1 MAVFMDGLLKMS
13 MRGIVIILIVM
24 VFRFLLNKLRVGH
37 RYIVGSWAM
46 VFLFFIIPWKVSLPM
61 GFWGNTAVLDEMWI
75 GAERGMT
82 EDFSGLGN
90 GSGHGNEEDIAG
102 KTDGGNVYG
111 AGSHADDMAD
121 SDTGDP
127 MGNVGNKGTQ
137 VGMADMGADNS
148 NSTIVDYPATQP
160 YGIAGVAAT
169 APDALDHGDGAAP
182 DGAWKDRLSHEKNM
196 GILACLWLA
205 GLCACIGHML
215 YSYLALKRKLVLSIP
230 YRDNILWAE
239 NIDMPIVFGLIRP
252 KVYLPFSLEDENLS
266 YVILHEEMHVRRKD
280 GLLKM
285 AAYAICLVHW
295 FNPFI
300 WIAYSLLGSDL
311 EKACDEEVIRDL
323 GKENRKEYAY
333 ALIHVANRG
342 RKKKRKVFVAP
353 IGFAEGSLKSRV
365 KNVMRYKYTLPGLGA
380 AAIVVIVALSAL
392 FMTEA
397 EGPAETLMGQN
408 GDPEA
413 SGGAEGNGEQGHQA
427 ENGLDENGEQ
437 GYQAEN
443 APSGNEKQENTDAA
457 DNAEDLPAFFV
468 QDIDSLAVKEP
479 FSIEDCYITNLWIV
493 DEHYYIDED
502 GVFWGTGRND
512 YGQLGTG
519 TYGFEEYHEEPV
531 KIAEHV
537 VSMDVSENSY
547 FCIYLTDTGELYG
560 VGSNCGGILLGKGSE
575 VPRYSVE
582 NYQKVTKPV
591 LLMTDVAYARAG
603 RENIVA
609 LKTDGSAYWWGQYS
623 STTLSHVPY
632 FEDFWSLDED
642 VVNPAKMY
650 ASEPRK
656 IMDDCVYIATG
667 THTGAAINEAGEL
680 YAWGLNLFGQ
690 CGVPVTEDDYI
701 REPVKV
707 MDDVKMVW
715 MESIAFNDSDAK
727 PYWRA
732 RESSRYTYHV
742 FLLTQDNTL
751 MAAGLDL
758 GDKEKVT
765 ELTGDLPETHTHQYG
780 DTFVPIRVVTYS
792 SERNLQA
799 LRGLEF
805 GMSMEETEK
814 ILNAAGQSVFE
825 PRSDMEGACL
835 CAEHSQYMCFFDD
848 QHRLESILIQEG
860 GSRDGRFT
868 LDMPF
873 SELRDLVEGAGGELT
888 EGFVERFNDTFYI
901 YEDMEQHIKYGFSV
915 YEDTLSTVWESAI

>member
-1 MAVFMDGLLKMS
+1 MAVFMNGLLKMS
-13 MRGIVIILIVM
+13 VRGIVIVLIVTA
-24 VFRFLLNKLRVGH
+24 FRFLLKKLGVGH
-37 RYIVGSWAM
+37 RYIVGLWVMA
-46 VFLFFIIPWKVSLPM
+46 FLFFIIPWKVSLPM
-61 GFWGNTAVLDEMWI
+61 GFWGNVTVPGGIWA
-75 GAERGMT
+75 GAENLPGVN
-82 EDFSGLGN
+82 N
-90 GSGHGNEEDIAG
+90 GSGYDYMEDIDG
-102 KTDGGNVYG
+102 KTDGGNIYG
-111 AGSHADDMAD
+111 AAGHAGDMAD
-121 SDTGDP
+121 PDTGNS
-127 MGNVGNKGTQ
+127 MANTGNKGIQ
-137 VGMADMGADNS
+137 VGMAGMGADDGNGV
-148 NSTIVDYPATQP
+148 IAGDPAMQP
-160 YGIAGVAAT
+160 NGIAGAGAAASVAS
-169 APDALDHGDGAAP
+169 DHRDGAVP
-182 DGAWKDRLSHEKNM
+182 DEAWKDSLSHAKVM
-196 GILACLWLA
+196 GILACVWLA
-205 GLCACIGHML
+205 GLCACVGHML
-215 YSYLALKRKLVLSIP
+215 YSCLMLKRKLALSIP
-230 YRDNILWAE
+230 YRDHIRWAE
-239 NIDMPIVFGLIRP
+239 TIDTPMVFGLIRP

-266 YVILHEEMHVRRKD
+266 YVIRHEEMHVRRKD

-285 AAYAICLVHW
+285 AAYVICLVHW

-300 WIAYSLLGSDL
+300 WIAYLLLGSDL
-311 EKACDEEVIRDL
+311 EKACDEEVIQNL
-323 GKENRKEYAY
+323 AKEDRKEYAY
-333 ALIHVANRG
+333 ALVHVANRG

-380 AAIVVIVALSAL
+380 VAIVVTIALAVL

-397 EGPAETLMGQN
+397 EEPAESLMGQS
-408 GDPEA
+408 GAPA
-413 SGGAEGNGEQGHQA
+413 VSGGTEGNGEQGHWA
-427 ENGLDENGEQ
+427 ENGSGENGEQ

-443 APSGNEKQENTDAA
+443 APSGNEEQENADAA
-457 DNAEDLPAFFV
+457 DNAEDIPAFFV

-479 FSIEDCYITNLWIV
+479 FSIEDCYITNLWIA
-493 DEHYYIDED
+493 DRHYYIDED

-575 VPRYSVE
+575 VTQYSVG

-609 LKTDGSAYWWGQYS
+609 LKTDGSAYWWGEYS

-715 MESIAFNDSDAK
+715 MESIAFNDSDTK

-732 RESSRYTYHV
+732 RESSRYTYNV

-792 SERNLQA
+792 SDRNLRA
-799 LRGLEF
+799 LRELEF
-805 GMSMEETEK
+805 GMSMEETEQV
-814 ILNAAGQSVFE
+814 LNAAGQSVFE

-835 CAEHSQYMCFFDD
+835 CAEHSQYMCIFDD
-848 QHRLESILIQEG
+848 QHRLESILIQES
-860 GSRDGRFT
+860 GSRDGRFRI
-868 LDMPF
+868 DMPF
-873 SELRDLVEGAGGELT
+873 SELRDIVEGAGGKLT
-888 EGFVERFNDTFYI
+888 EEFVERFDDTFYI
-901 YEDMEQHIKYGFSV
+901 YEDAEQHIKYGFSV